1 VTLIEQ
7 LHRRVDGLASLPG
20 IGALV
25 HRQAREAF
33 VANRDQNMFFGVHE
47 NWEEAVAAAAA
58 FGQAG
63 YDNSNSAQL
72 YDYRTR
78 IDPHDYPSLYW
89 ISRSLDEGMN
99 SVFDV
104 GGAIGIKFIA
114 FREHL
119 KRWPSLQWLVQDVPA
134 MAEHGRMLALERGDA
149 AQLRFTDCFEDGE
162 GVDLLF
168 ASGVL
173 QYLPKTLG
181 ELLRSYHKLPRRIV
195 VNTAAIHP
203 AHSFFTVN
211 SIGTAFC
218 PYRVQTQ
225 AELVRGLTGVSAA
238 RVVGQPGQTDG
249 GGSQSRSQSGPLQ
262 RLLFRLDQVGLLY
275 GPTRRQLRRP
285 SVTAARSDRL
295 HR

>member
-1 VTLIEQ
+1 MKLIEQ
-7 LHRRVDGLASLPG
+7 LHRRVDGLAALPG
-20 IGALV
+20 IGGFV
-25 HRQAREAF
+25 HRQARRAF
-33 VANRDQNMFFGVHE
+33 VANRDRNMFFGVHE

-58 FGQAG
+58 FGRAG

-89 ISRSLDEGMN
+89 ISRSLDEGMG

-119 KRWPSLQWLVQDVPA
+119 KRWPNLQWLVQDVPA
-134 MAEHGRMLALERGDA
+134 MAEHGRKLAQERGDA
-149 AQLRFTDCFEDGE
+149 AQLRFTDRFEDGD
-162 GVDLLF
+162 GVDVLF

-181 ELLRSYHKLPRRIV
+181 ELLRSHHKLPRRIII
-195 VNTAAIHP
+195 NTAAIHP
-203 AHSFFTVN
+203 VHSFFTVN

-225 AELVRGLTGVSAA
+225 AELVRGLTSLGYRLRESWAN
-238 RVVGQPGQTDG
+238 PGKPMTVALRPD
-249 GGSQSRSQSGPLQ
+249 RSLDHYSGYC
-262 RLLFRLDQVGLLY
+262 LDLA
-275 GPTRRQLRRP
+275 T
-285 SVTAARSDRL
+285 
-295 HR
+295 